1 MDDDLQKLYVALQHA
16 EREWREHIET
26 GFASWYGSDPQT
38 AIGTAGANAFNR
50 EWRER
55 ETELKGKLD
64 AAREAW
70 LRT

>member
-50 EWRER
+50 EWRG
-55 ETELKGKLD
+55 TGS
-64 AAREAW
+64 
-70 LRT
+70 